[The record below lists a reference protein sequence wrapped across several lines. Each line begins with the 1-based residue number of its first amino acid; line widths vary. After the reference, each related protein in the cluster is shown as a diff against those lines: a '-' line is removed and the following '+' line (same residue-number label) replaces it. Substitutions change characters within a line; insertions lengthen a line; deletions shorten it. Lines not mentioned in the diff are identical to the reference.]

1 MYIMTII
8 TTYIYIYIY
17 IYILYNIYMFIYIM
31 YIYNA
36 IKKACWKIT
45 NWLPDYLALFTVY
58 MVNEMV
64 IRNGWLSKTD
74 ILFQKAILYS
84 HHKENYLR
92 NLQERI
98 PPVGLRLKKPQ
109 RLYQLRR
116 TFKGNGMKSFIRQK

>member
-1 MYIMTII
+1 
-8 TTYIYIYIY
+8 
-17 IYILYNIYMFIYIM
+17 
-31 YIYNA
+31 
-36 IKKACWKIT
+36 
-45 NWLPDYLALFTVY
+45 

-92 NLQERI
+92 SLQERI

-116 TFKGNGMKSFIRQK
+116 TFKGNGISPSYGRNKFEFDATFGCGIGESDKKT